1 MKLLPIV
8 VAMAMLAVFVSVSL
22 AQGLP
27 PNEVFVSNIT
37 NQDLPVMLQGNN
49 GKRTERIFAARK
61 LVDIPCGA
69 AALVVINNN
78 GQADSWQLECGKRY
92 ALQITSDR
100 TAFEVIE
107 VHSRWSF
114 YRLSSRW
121 RCWRSLSP

>member
-1 MKLLPIV
+1 MPEGMVEASVMGRRWIAPAGLATLLAPSLT
-8 VAMAMLAVFVSVSL
+8 LACCQ
-22 AQGLP
+22 AP
-27 PNEVFVSNIT
+27 PDEVFVSNIT

-100 TAFEVIE
+100 TAFEVLE
-107 VHSRWSF
+107 VHSR
-114 YRLSSRW
+114 
-121 RCWRSLSP
+121 